1 METNKIYHGNC
12 VEKLKEIEANK
23 VDLIYFDPPF
33 FTQRKHSL
41 TNKDNS
47 KTYEFDDKYNSI
59 EEYLE
64 LVENVLLESKRV
76 LKNTGSVF
84 LHCDKTASHNIRVV
98 MDKIFGRENFQSEI
112 IWSYKRWSNAKK
124 GLLNSHQ
131 VIFFYSK
138 TQDFKF
144 NTLYTDY
151 SATTNLD
158 QILQDRERN
167 ENGKSDYKK
176 DENGNVILGKE
187 KKGVPLSDVWE
198 IPYLNPK
205 AKERTG
211 YPTQKPVLLLNQI
224 LNIVTDEGDLVVDPF
239 CGSGTTCVSAKSLK
253 RQFIGIDISK
263 DAVELANSR
272 LEEMVISESNLLNKG
287 TNEYQEKTEK
297 ELAILQNINAF
308 PVQRNSGID
317 GFLKDHFEGMPV
329 PVKIQGE
336 YETIEDAIEK
346 LEKASYGKD
355 YKMKILIQTRE
366 TGISRLFG
374 FESDVTI
381 MKSLELQT
389 KDLLKKN
396 NEGITRVLQNG
407 GLSASMIVW
416 CKVQV
421 QFFN

>member
-1 METNKIYHGNC
+1 METNKICHGNC
-12 VEKLKEIEANK
+12 VEKLKEIETNK

-33 FTQRKHSL
+33 FTQRKHTL

-59 EEYLE
+59 EEYLT
-64 LVENVLLESKRV
+64 LVENVLEQSKRV

-98 MDKIFGRENFQSEI
+98 MDKVFGRENFQSEI

-124 GLLNSHQ
+124 GLLNAHQ

-158 QILQDRERN
+158 QILQDRERD
-167 ENGKSDYKK
+167 ENGKSVYKK
-176 DENGNVILGKE
+176 DEIGNVILGKE

-253 RQFIGIDISK
+253 RQFIGIDISL

-355 YKMKILIQTRE
+355 YKMRILIQTRE
-366 TGISRLFG
+366 TGICRLFG

-381 MKSLELQT
+381 VKSLELQT
-389 KDLLKKN
+389 KDLIKKN

-407 GLSASMIVW
+407 GLSASKTV
-416 CKVQV
+416 
-421 QFFN
+421 

>member
-12 VEKLKEIEANK
+12 VEKLKEIEGNK
-23 VDLIYFDPPF
+23 VDLLYFDPPF

-59 EEYLE
+59 EEYLT
-64 LVENVLLESKRV
+64 LVENVLEQSKRV
-76 LKNTGSVF
+76 LKSTGSVF
-84 LHCDKTASHNIRVV
+84 LHCDKTASHNIRAV
-98 MDKIFGRENFQSEI
+98 MDKVFGRENFQSEI

-124 GLLNSHQ
+124 GLLNAHQ

-138 TQDFKF
+138 SQDFKF

-158 QILQDRERN
+158 QILQDRERD
-167 ENGKSDYKK
+167 ENGKSVYKK

-239 CGSGTTCVSAKSLK
+239 CGSGTSCVSAKYLK
-253 RQFIGIDISK
+253 RQFIGIDISQ

-336 YETIEDAIEK
+336 SETIEDAIEK
-346 LEKASYGKD
+346 LEKASYSKD

-374 FESDVTI
+374 IESEVTI
-381 MKSLELQT
+381 VKSLALQT
-389 KDLLKKN
+389 KDLIKKN

-407 GLSASMIVW
+407 GLSTSKTV
-416 CKVQV
+416 
-421 QFFN
+421 

>member
-1 METNKIYHGNC
+1 METNKIYQGNS

-33 FTQRKHSL
+33 FTQRKHTL

-59 EEYLE
+59 EEYLT
-64 LVENVLLESKRV
+64 LVENVLEQSKRV
-76 LKNTGSVF
+76 LKNSGSVF
-84 LHCDKTASHNIRVV
+84 LHCDKTASHNIRLV
-98 MDKIFGRENFQSEI
+98 MDKVFGRENFQSEI

-124 GLLNSHQ
+124 GLLNGHQ

-158 QILQDRERN
+158 QILQDRERD
-167 ENGKSDYKK
+167 ENGKSVYKR
-176 DENGNVILGKE
+176 DENGKVILGKE

-239 CGSGTTCVSAKSLK
+239 CGSGTTCVAAKSLK
-253 RQFIGIDISK
+253 RQFIGIDISQ

-272 LEEMVISESNLLNKG
+272 LEEMVISESKLLNKG
-287 TNEYQEKTEK
+287 TNEYQEKSEK
-297 ELAILQNINAF
+297 ELSILQNINAF

-336 YETIEDAIEK
+336 YETIEDAIKK
-346 LEKASYGKD
+346 LEKASYGKY

-366 TGISRLFG
+366 TDISRLFG
-374 FESDVTI
+374 FDSDVTI
-381 MKSLELQT
+381 IKSLELQT
-389 KDLLKKN
+389 KDLLNKN
-396 NEGITRVLQNG
+396 NEGITAPVQKSEFRV
-407 GLSASMIVW
+407 MKTV
-416 CKVQV
+416 
-421 QFFN
+421 

>member
-12 VEKLKEIEANK
+12 VERLKEIEANK

-59 EEYLE
+59 EEYLV

-84 LHCDKTASHNIRVV
+84 LHCDKTASHKIRVV
-98 MDKIFGRENFQSEI
+98 MDKVFGRENFQSEI

-124 GLLNSHQ
+124 GLLNAHQ

-167 ENGKSDYKK
+167 ENGKSVYKK

-317 GFLKDHFEGMPV
+317 GFLKDHFEGIPV

-396 NEGITRVLQNG
+396 NEGITAVLQKSG
-407 GLSASMIVW
+407 FSG
-416 CKVQV
+416 
-421 QFFN
+421 

>member
-1 METNKIYHGNC
+1 METNKIIHGNC
-12 VEKLKEIEANK
+12 VEKFTEIKSNK

-47 KTYEFDDKYNSI
+47 KTYEFDDRYNSI
-59 EEYLE
+59 EEYLT
-64 LVENVLLESKRV
+64 LIENVLEHSKRV

-84 LHCDKTASHNIRVV
+84 LHCDKTASHHIRIIL
-98 MDKIFGRENFQSEI
+98 DKIFGAENFQSEI

-138 TQDFKF
+138 THDFKF

-167 ENGKSDYKK
+167 ENGKSVYKR
-176 DENGNVILGKE
+176 DENGSPILGKE

-224 LNIVTDEGDLVVDPF
+224 LNIATEEGDLVLDPF
-239 CGSGTTCVSAKSLK
+239 CGSGTTCVSAKFLK
-253 RQFIGIDISK
+253 RNYIGIDISA

-287 TNEYQEKTEK
+287 TNEYMEKTEK

-317 GFLKDHFEGMPV
+317 GFLKEHCEGKPV
-329 PVKIQGE
+329 PIKIQNE
-336 YETIEDAIEK
+336 HETIENAIEK
-346 LEKASYGKD
+346 LERASYGKN
-355 YKMKILIQTRE
+355 YNLKILIQTKE
-366 TGISRLFG
+366 TEISRLFSI
-374 FESDVTI
+374 ETDVKI
-381 MKSLELQT
+381 IKSLELQT
-389 KDLLKKN
+389 KEIAKEISNFAYL
-396 NEGITRVLQNG
+396 
-407 GLSASMIVW
+407 
-416 CKVQV
+416 
-421 QFFN
+421 

>member
-47 KTYEFDDKYNSI
+47 KTYEFYDKYNSI
-59 EEYLE
+59 EEYLK
-64 LVENVLLESKRV
+64 LVENVLQESKRV
-76 LKNTGSVF
+76 LRNTGSVF

-124 GLLNSHQ
+124 GLLNAHQ

-167 ENGKSDYKK
+167 ENGKSVYKK
-176 DENGNVILGKE
+176 DEKGNVVLGKE

-224 LNIVTDEGDLVVDPF
+224 LNIVTEEGDLVVDPF

-374 FESDVTI
+374 FETDVTI
-381 MKSLELQT
+381 LKSLELQT

-407 GLSASMIVW
+407 GFSASKTV
-416 CKVQV
+416 
-421 QFFN
+421 

>member
-1 METNKIYHGNC
+1 MEINKIYQGNC
-12 VEKLKEIEANK
+12 VEKLKEMEADF

-33 FTQRKHSL
+33 FTQKKHSL

-47 KTYEFDDKYNSI
+47 KTYEFDDKYNSMD
-59 EEYLE
+59 EYLS
-64 LVENVLLESKRV
+64 VIENVLEQSKRV

-84 LHCDKTASHNIRVV
+84 LHCDKTASHNIRIVL
-98 MDKIFGRENFQSEI
+98 DKIFGRDNFQSEI

-131 VIFFYSK
+131 VVFFYSK
-138 TQDFKF
+138 TQTFKF
-144 NTLYTDY
+144 NTIYTDY
-151 SATTNLD
+151 SSTTNLD
-158 QILQDRERN
+158 QILQDRERD
-167 ENGKSDYKK
+167 ENGKSVYKRDK
-176 DENGNVILGKE
+176 NGNPILGKE

-224 LNIVTDEGDLVVDPF
+224 LNIATEEGDLVLDPF

-253 RQFIGIDISK
+253 RNYIGIDVSA

-272 LEEMVISESNLLNKG
+272 LEEMIISESNLLNKG
-287 TNEYQEKTEK
+287 TNEYYEKTEK

-317 GFLKDHFEGMPV
+317 GFLKEHCDGTPV
-329 PVKIQGE
+329 PVKIQTA
-336 YETIEDAIEK
+336 YETIEDAIGK
-346 LEKASYGKD
+346 LEKATHGKN
-355 YKMKILIQTRE
+355 YKMRILIQTKK

-374 FESDVTI
+374 FETDVTI
-381 MKSLELQT
+381 LKSLELQAKELT
-389 KDLLKKN
+389 NKN
-396 NEGITRVLQNG
+396 KERPTELFQNG
-407 GLSASMIVW
+407 SFSA
-416 CKVQV
+416 K
-421 QFFN
+421 F

>member
-84 LHCDKTASHNIRVV
+84 LHCDKTASHHIRVV
-98 MDKIFGRENFQSEI
+98 MDKVFGRENFQSEI

-124 GLLNSHQ
+124 GLLNAHQ

-144 NTLYTDY
+144 NSLYTDY

-167 ENGKSDYKK
+167 ENGKSVYKK
-176 DENGNVILGKE
+176 DENGNVVLGKE

-272 LEEMVISESNLLNKG
+272 LEDMVISESNLLNKG

-346 LEKASYGKD
+346 LEKASYGKG

-374 FESDVTI
+374 FESDVTV

-407 GLSASMIVW
+407 GLSVSKTV
-416 CKVQV
+416 
-421 QFFN
+421 

>member
-12 VEKLKEIEANK
+12 VEKLNEIEANFI
-23 VDLIYFDPPF
+23 DLIYFDPPF

-47 KTYEFDDKYNSI
+47 KIFEFDDKYNSI
-59 EEYLE
+59 EEYLSLIE
-64 LVENVLLESKRV
+64 SVLEQSKRI
-76 LKNTGSVF
+76 LKKTGSVF
-84 LHCDKTASHNIRVV
+84 LHCDKTASHNIRIVL
-98 MDKIFGRENFQSEI
+98 DKVFGRENFQSEI

-167 ENGKSDYKK
+167 ENGKSVYKR
-176 DENGNVILGKE
+176 DENGNPILGKE

-211 YPTQKPVLLLNQI
+211 YPTQKPVLLLNQLI
-224 LNIVTDEGDLVVDPF
+224 NIATDPGDLVLDPF
-239 CGSGTTCVSAKSLK
+239 CGSGTTCVSAKHLK
-253 RQFIGIDISK
+253 RNYIGIDIST

-272 LEEMVISESNLLNKG
+272 LEEMIISESNLLNKG
-287 TNEYQEKTEK
+287 TNEYFEKTEK

-308 PVQRNSGID
+308 PVQRNAGID
-317 GFLKDHFEGMPV
+317 GFLKEHSDGMPV
-329 PVKIQGE
+329 PVKIQGA
-336 YETIEDAIEK
+336 YETIEGAIEK
-346 LEKASYGKD
+346 LERASYGKN
-355 YKMKILIQTRE
+355 YRLKILIQTKE

-374 FESDVTI
+374 IETDVTI
-381 MKSLELQT
+381 IKSLELQT
-389 KDLLKKN
+389 KEIANKN
-396 NEGITRVLQNG
+396 NERLTGVWQNG
-407 GLSASMIVW
+407 GISAEIEH
-416 CKVQV
+416 
-421 QFFN
+421 

>member
-41 TNKDNS
+41 KNKDNS

-64 LVENVLLESKRV
+64 LVENVLVQSKRV

-84 LHCDKTASHNIRVV
+84 LHCDKTASHNIRAV
-98 MDKIFGRENFQSEI
+98 MDKVFGRENFQSEI

-124 GLLNSHQ
+124 GLLNAHQ

-167 ENGKSDYKK
+167 ENGKSVYKK

-253 RQFIGIDISK
+253 RQFIGIDISQ
-263 DAVELANSR
+263 DAVELAYSR

-366 TGISRLFG
+366 TGINRLFG

-381 MKSLELQT
+381 LKSLELQT
-389 KDLLKKN
+389 KDLMKKN

-407 GLSASMIVW
+407 GFSASKTV
-416 CKVQV
+416 
-421 QFFN
+421 

>member
-59 EEYLE
+59 EEYLK
-64 LVENVLLESKRV
+64 LVENVLQESKRV

-124 GLLNSHQ
+124 GLLNAHQ

-167 ENGKSDYKK
+167 ENGKSVYKK
-176 DENGNVILGKE
+176 DENGNVVLGKE

-224 LNIVTDEGDLVVDPF
+224 LNIVTEEGDLVVDPF

-317 GFLKDHFEGMPV
+317 GFLKDHFEGLPV

-381 MKSLELQT
+381 IKSLELQT

-396 NEGITRVLQNG
+396 NEGITSVLQNG
-407 GLSASMIVW
+407 GFSASM
-416 CKVQV
+416 KV
-421 QFFN
+421 

>member
-64 LVENVLLESKRV
+64 LIENVLQESKRV
-76 LKNTGSVF
+76 LKNTGSAF

-98 MDKIFGRENFQSEI
+98 MDKVFGRENFQSEI
-112 IWSYKRWSNAKK
+112 IWSYKRWSNSKK
-124 GLLNSHQ
+124 GLLNAHQ

-138 TQDFKF
+138 THDFKF

-158 QILQDRERN
+158 QILQDRERD
-167 ENGKSDYKK
+167 ENGKSVYKK

-224 LNIVTDEGDLVVDPF
+224 LNIVTDEGDLVIDPF

-253 RQFIGIDISK
+253 REFIGIDISR
-263 DAVELANSR
+263 DAVQLANLR

-287 TNEYQEKTEK
+287 ANDYQEKTDK
-297 ELAILQNINAF
+297 ELSFLQNINAF

-317 GFLKDHFEGMPV
+317 GFLKDHFEGLPV

-336 YETIEDAIEK
+336 HESIEDAVEK
-346 LEKASYGKD
+346 LERASYGKN

-374 FESDVTI
+374 FESNVTLI
-381 MKSLELQT
+381 KSLELQA
-389 KDLLKKN
+389 KDLIKKS
-396 NEGITRVLQNG
+396 NEGAT
-407 GLSASMIVW
+407 ASSQKSSFIVS
-416 CKVQV
+416 KNV
-421 QFFN
+421 

>member
-1 METNKIYHGNC
+1 MQTDKIIHGNC

-59 EEYLE
+59 EEYLT
-64 LVENVLLESKRV
+64 LVENVLEQSKRV

-98 MDKIFGRENFQSEI
+98 MDKVFGREHFQSEI

-124 GLLNSHQ
+124 GLLNAHQ

-144 NTLYTDY
+144 NTLYTNY

-158 QILQDRERN
+158 QILQDRERD
-167 ENGKSDYKK
+167 ENGKSVYKK
-176 DENGNVILGKE
+176 DENGNVVLGKE

-224 LNIVTDEGDLVVDPF
+224 LNIVTNEGDLVVDPF

-253 RQFIGIDISK
+253 RQFIGIDISQ

-297 ELAILQNINAF
+297 ELSILQNINAF

-381 MKSLELQT
+381 VKSLELQA
-389 KDLLKKN
+389 KDLIKKN
-396 NEGITRVLQNG
+396 NVGITAPTQKAGFRV
-407 GLSASMIVW
+407 SKTV
-416 CKVQV
+416 
-421 QFFN
+421 

>member
-1 METNKIYHGNC
+1 MEINKIYHGNC
-12 VEKLKEIEANK
+12 VEKLKEIEDNI

-41 TNKDNS
+41 TNKDNT
-47 KTYEFDDKYNSI
+47 KTYEFDDKYNSL
-59 EEYLE
+59 EEYLI
-64 LVENVLLESKRV
+64 LVERVLKQSKRV

-84 LHCDKTASHNIRVV
+84 LHCDKTASHNIRTV
-98 MDKIFGRENFQSEI
+98 MDKVFGRENFQSEI

-124 GLLNSHQ
+124 GLLNAHQ

-138 TQDFKF
+138 TQDYKF

-158 QILQDRERN
+158 QILQDRERD
-167 ENGKSDYKK
+167 ENGKSVYKK
-176 DENGNVILGKE
+176 DKNGNVILGKE
-187 KKGVPLSDVWE
+187 KKGVPLSDVWN

-224 LNIVTDEGDLVVDPF
+224 LNIATEEGDLVVDPF
-239 CGSGTTCVSAKSLK
+239 CGSGTTCVSAKYLK
-253 RQFIGIDISK
+253 RQFIGIDISQ
-263 DAVELANSR
+263 DAVDLANSR
-272 LEEMVISESNLLNKG
+272 LEEMIISESNLLNKG
-287 TNEYQEKTEK
+287 TNEYLEKTEK
-297 ELAILQNINAF
+297 ELAMLQNINAF

-317 GFLKDHFEGMPV
+317 GFLKDHFERMPV

-374 FESDVTI
+374 FETEVTI
-381 MKSLELQT
+381 VKSLELQT
-389 KDLLKKN
+389 KELMKKK
-396 NEGITRVLQNG
+396 NEGITLVLQNG
-407 GLSASMIVW
+407 ELSASKTV
-416 CKVQV
+416 
-421 QFFN
+421 

>member
-1 METNKIYHGNC
+1 METNKIIHGNC
-12 VEKLKEIEANK
+12 VEKLKEIEDNK
-23 VDLIYFDPPF
+23 IDLIYFDPPF
-33 FTQRKHSL
+33 FTQKKHSL
-41 TNKDNS
+41 TNKDSS

-59 EEYLE
+59 DDYLS
-64 LVENVLLESKRV
+64 LIENVLEQSKRI
-76 LKNTGSVF
+76 LKNSGSVF

-98 MDKIFGRENFQSEI
+98 LDKVFGRENFQSEI
-112 IWSYKRWSNAKK
+112 IWSYKRWSNSKK

-131 VIFFYSK
+131 VILFYSK

-144 NTLYTDY
+144 NTIYTEY

-167 ENGKSDYKK
+167 ENGKSVYKR
-176 DENGNVILGKE
+176 DGNGNPILGKE

-224 LNIVTDEGDLVVDPF
+224 LNIATDEGDLVLDPF

-253 RQFIGIDISK
+253 RNFIGIDISI
-263 DAVELANSR
+263 DAIELANSR
-272 LEEMVISESNLLNKG
+272 LEEMIISESNLLNKG
-287 TNEYQEKTEK
+287 TNEYFEKTEK

-317 GFLKDHFEGMPV
+317 GFLKEHCDGIPV

-336 YETIEDAIEK
+336 YETIESAIEK
-346 LEKASYGKD
+346 LEKASMGKN
-355 YKMKILIQTRE
+355 YNTKIVIQTKE
-366 TGISRLFG
+366 TGVSRLFD
-374 FESDVTI
+374 FQTDVI
-381 MKSLELQT
+381 IIKSLELQT
-389 KDLLKKN
+389 KHIIKGTTN
-396 NEGITRVLQNG
+396 
-407 GLSASMIVW
+407 A
-416 CKVQV
+416 
-421 QFFN
+421 

>member
-1 METNKIYHGNC
+1 METNKIYHGSC
-12 VEKLKEIEANK
+12 VEKLKEIEANN

-33 FTQRKHSL
+33 FTQRKHTL

-59 EEYLE
+59 EEYLA
-64 LVENVLLESKRV
+64 LIENVLQESKRV

-84 LHCDKTASHNIRVV
+84 LHCDKTASHYIRVV
-98 MDKIFGRENFQSEI
+98 MDKVFGRENFQSEI

-124 GLLNSHQ
+124 GLLNAHQ
-131 VIFFYSK
+131 VIFFYAK

-158 QILQDRERN
+158 QILQDRERD
-167 ENGKSDYKK
+167 ENGKSVYKK
-176 DENGNVILGKE
+176 DENGKVILGKE

-224 LNIVTDEGDLVVDPF
+224 LKIVTEEGDLVVDPF

-263 DAVELANSR
+263 DAVELANLR
-272 LEEMVISESNLLNKG
+272 LEKMVISESNLLNKG

-308 PVQRNSGID
+308 PVQRNNGID

-346 LEKASYGKD
+346 LEKASYGKN
-355 YKMKILIQTRE
+355 YKMKVLIQTRE
-366 TGISRLFG
+366 TETSRLFG

-381 MKSLELQT
+381 LKSLELQT
-389 KDLLKKN
+389 KNLIKN
-396 NEGITRVLQNG
+396 NNKGMTRVLQNG
-407 GLSASMIVW
+407 GASTA
-416 CKVQV
+416 KTA
-421 QFFN
+421 

>member
-1 METNKIYHGNC
+1 MKTNKIYHGNC
-12 VEKLKEIEANK
+12 VEKLKEMEADK

-47 KTYEFDDKYNSI
+47 KIYEFDDKYTSI

-64 LVENVLLESKRV
+64 LIENVLQESKRV

-98 MDKIFGRENFQSEI
+98 MDKVFGRENFQSEI

-124 GLLNSHQ
+124 GLLNAHQ

-158 QILQDRERN
+158 QILQARERN
-167 ENGKSDYKK
+167 KNGKSVYKK
-176 DENGNVILGKE
+176 DENGNVIIGKE

-239 CGSGTTCVSAKSLK
+239 CGSGTTCISAKSLK

-263 DAVELANSR
+263 DAVELANTR

-287 TNEYQEKTEK
+287 TNQYQEKTEK

-336 YETIEDAIEK
+336 HETIEDAIKK
-346 LEKASYGKD
+346 LEKASCGKD
-355 YKMKILIQTRE
+355 YKMKVLIQTRE
-366 TGISRLFG
+366 TGISNLFS
-374 FESDVTI
+374 FEPDVTI
-381 MKSLELQT
+381 VKSLELQMKNLIE
-389 KDLLKKN
+389 KD
-396 NEGITRVLQNG
+396 NEGTTRVLQNG
-407 GLSASMIVW
+407 GLSITKTV
-416 CKVQV
+416 
-421 QFFN
+421 

>member
-12 VEKLKEIEANK
+12 VEKLKEMEANK

-47 KTYEFDDKYNSI
+47 KTYEFDDKYNSL
-59 EEYLE
+59 EEYLT
-64 LVENVLLESKRV
+64 LVENVLKQSKRV

-98 MDKIFGRENFQSEI
+98 MDKVFGRENFQSEI

-124 GLLNSHQ
+124 GLLNAHQ
-131 VIFFYSK
+131 IIFFYSK
-138 TQDFKF
+138 TQGFKF

-158 QILQDRERN
+158 QILQDRERD
-167 ENGKSDYKK
+167 ENGKSVYKK
-176 DENGNVILGKE
+176 DENGNVILGKQ

-253 RQFIGIDISK
+253 RQFIGIDISP

-381 MKSLELQT
+381 VKSLELQT

-396 NEGITRVLQNG
+396 NEGITSPIRKQG
-407 GLSASMIVW
+407 FRAS
-416 CKVQV
+416 
-421 QFFN
+421 

>member
-59 EEYLE
+59 EEYLK
-64 LVENVLLESKRV
+64 LVENVLQESKRV

-124 GLLNSHQ
+124 GLLNAHQ

-151 SATTNLD
+151 STTTNLD

-167 ENGKSDYKK
+167 ENGKSVYKK
-176 DENGNVILGKE
+176 DENGNVVLGKE
-187 KKGVPLSDVWE
+187 KKGVPLSDIWE

-211 YPTQKPVLLLNQI
+211 YPTQKPVLLINQI
-224 LNIVTDEGDLVVDPF
+224 LNIVTEEGDLVVDPF
-239 CGSGTTCVSAKSLK
+239 CGSGTTCVSAKLLK

-317 GFLKDHFEGMPV
+317 GFLKDHFESMPV

-381 MKSLELQT
+381 IKSLELQT
-389 KDLLKKN
+389 KKLIKENTDSKAH
-396 NEGITRVLQNG
+396 I
-407 GLSASMIVW
+407 
-416 CKVQV
+416 
-421 QFFN
+421 

>member
-98 MDKIFGRENFQSEI
+98 MDKVFGRENFQSEI

-124 GLLNSHQ
+124 GLLNAHQ

-167 ENGKSDYKK
+167 ENGKSVYKK
-176 DENGNVILGKE
+176 DENGNVVLGKE

-287 TNEYQEKTEK
+287 TSEYQEKTEK

-346 LEKASYGKD
+346 LEKASLGRD

-374 FESDVTI
+374 FDYDVTI
-381 MKSLELQT
+381 LKSLELQT
-389 KDLLKKN
+389 KDLIKKN
-396 NEGITRVLQNG
+396 NEGITSVLQNG
-407 GLSASMIVW
+407 GFSASI
-416 CKVQV
+416 KA
-421 QFFN
+421 